1 MGEPAP
7 VRITADTNLLVR
19 ILTEDDERQAATARD
34 ELAEAELVAITL
46 PTLCELSWV
55 LIRGYKHPAADVS
68 RAVRHLLDSETVA
81 ADRAAAE
88 AGLAMLDAGGDFADG
103 VIAFEGR
110 RLGADVLV
118 SFDAT
123 AVELVSASGEAARLL
138 V

>member
-1 MGEPAP
+1 

-55 LIRGYKHPAADVS
+55 LTRGYRRSAPEVS
-68 RAVRHLLDSETVA
+68 RAIRRLLDSETVA
-81 ADRAAAE
+81 VDRPAIE
-88 AGLAMLDAGGDFADG
+88 AGLAILDAGGDFADG

-110 RLGADVLV
+110 RLGADIFV

-123 AVELVSASGEAARLL
+123 AVQLICAQGEAARLL
-138 V
+138 S

>member
-1 MGEPAP
+1 MK
-7 VRITADTNLLVR
+7 ITADTNLLVR
-19 ILTEDDERQAATARD
+19 VLTGDDERQAAIAKV

-55 LIRGYKHPAADVS
+55 LIRGYKHPAAEVS
-68 RAVRHLLDSETVA
+68 RAVRRLLDSETVA
-81 ADRAAAE
+81 ADRPAAE
-88 AGLAMLDAGGDFADG
+88 AGLAILDAGGDFADG

-123 AVELVSASGEAARLL
+123 AVQLVSTQGEASRLL
-138 V
+138 S